1 MALDQGSTLHANA
14 VGTETSR
21 RPDFSFG
28 RASKIRSA
36 VRFSSVFDSGEKRVG
51 RYVVAWC
58 APQNPAGDE
67 PFRLGVVSAKRTFR
81 HAVDRN
87 RARRLVREAFRLL
100 RPGFAGSPRDLV
112 IVAKR
117 RILEASGPE
126 VREDLRRLC
135 AAFGYFP
142 AGEASSC

>member
-1 MALDQGSTLHANA
+1 MALDQGSTLLANA

-36 VRFSSVFDSGEKRVG
+36 VRFSSVFETGEKRVG

-58 APQNPAGDE
+58 APQESAAEE

-81 HAVDRN
+81 HAVERN

-100 RPGFAGSPRDLV
+100 RPGFAASPRDLV
-112 IVAKR
+112 VVAKR
-117 RILEASGPE
+117 RILEASGPD

-135 AAFGYFP
+135 AAFGYFA
-142 AGEASSC
+142 AGEAPSC